1 MLRPRLHTAPR
12 RASLALL
19 AAALAAG
26 SVRAATVDWAADPM
40 AARTAAY
47 AASRA
52 ICRKL
57 EGEAVPPGDRPTPAE
72 ASALADCSSE
82 ALYFGI
88 GRPADPTMARLCA
101 SVETRAA
108 DPQVTDFGF
117 TGDRS
122 LMMVYANG
130 VGAARNLSLAT
141 ALACRAGGT
150 PAEIDARVRHLARLA
165 AAGWTG
171 TGFSLCDDARSGL
184 MRGVC
189 ADHDQ
194 LVARSDRARAFAAL
208 SSAWTS
214 AERAA
219 FAPLRRAAAAFVD
232 ARGQDEV
239 DRSGPDR
246 EAAVVAVE
254 ERAERGFMDLLAAA
268 EAGTI
273 ARASAADAT
282 AAGSA
287 LDAAVAGLMVR
298 APALARTTTLT
309 AAALAT
315 AGRAWARY
323 REAWMGFARVRYPSL
338 PPDALQAR
346 LARDRAAQV
355 VDVPASAE

>member
-1 MLRPRLHTAPR
+1 MLRRNPRAGTCLAVP
-12 RASLALL
+12 ALL

-26 SVRAATVDWAADPM
+26 SVRAATVDWADDPV
-40 AARTAAY
+40 AARTASY

-57 EGEAVPPGDRPTPAE
+57 EGEAVPPGDAPTPAE
-72 ASALADCSSE
+72 ASALVDCSSE

-88 GRPADPTMARLCA
+88 GRPADPAMARLCA
-101 SVETRAA
+101 AVETRAA

-130 VGAARNLSLAT
+130 LGAARNLSLAT
-141 ALACRAGGT
+141 ALACRAGGA
-150 PAEIDARVRHLARLA
+150 PAEVDARVRHLAGFA

-171 TGFSLCDDARSGL
+171 TSFSLCDDARSAL

-189 ADHDQ
+189 ADHGQ

-208 SSAWTS
+208 SSGWS
-214 AERAA
+214 PAERAA

-254 ERAERGFMDLLAAA
+254 ERAERAFMDLLAAA

-287 LDAAVAGLMVR
+287 LAAADAGLMAR

-309 AAALAT
+309 AAGLAA

-323 REAWMGFARVRYPSL
+323 RDAWVGFAKVRYPSL
-338 PPDALQAR
+338 PPDALATR
-346 LARDRAAQV
+346 LARDRAAQLAA
-355 VDVPASAE
+355 VPASAE